1 MISFI
6 SHHLRASNSFSS
18 SWPTAA
24 VWNARA
30 NALFVGMSIA
40 TAFCLMN
47 CLTKECSPENENCS
61 WPTKGRDIRGID
73 GRSSLESSAQN
84 FSKASPGPSS
94 VHLRPS
100 SLETLSNDR
109 PMLSSWVVARILKIS
124 GDFARRSRV
133 WPPETR
139 RVRKGKL
146 GG

>member
-1 MISFI
+1 MPCRS
-6 SHHLRASNSFSS
+6 R
-18 SWPTAA
+18 
-24 VWNARA
+24 
-30 NALFVGMSIA
+30 
-40 TAFCLMN
+40 N
-47 CLTKECSPENENCS
+47 CLTKECNPEKENCS
-61 WPTKGRDIRGID
+61 WPTKGRDIRGME
-73 GRSSLESSAQN
+73 GRSSSEYSLQK

-94 VHLRPS
+94 VHLRPR

-139 RVRKGKL
+139 RVRKGNL